1 MRICP
6 NRGRVP
12 LTILV
17 TNDDGIDSQGIQVL
31 AETLKVLGKVYVV
44 APDKECSAMAHSL
57 SLHRPLKVEKVG
69 DDYFAVD
76 GTPADCVNLAVCS
89 LLPEKPDLIAS
100 GINKGGNLGEDV
112 TYSGTVSAAFEGA
125 FYGIPSFAI
134 SLVSKDDFK
143 FKTAASF
150 AQRVA
155 QFILGNGLPKDTF
168 LNINV
173 PNVTENDIKSYK
185 ITKQGRRIYGDAVV
199 EEVDPIGQ
207 KYYWI
212 RGHRGFES
220 VEGTDFE
227 AVANNH
233 ISITP
238 LHLDLTDYRSMEEA
252 ITWKF

>member
-1 MRICP
+1 
-6 NRGRVP
+6 

-17 TNDDGIDSQGIQVL
+17 TNDDGIDSPGLQIL
-31 AETLKVLGKVYVV
+31 AETLEVLGRVYVV

-57 SLHRPLKVEKVG
+57 SLHRPLKVEEG
-69 DDYFAVD
+69 RENYFAVD
-76 GTPADCVNLAVCS
+76 GTPADCVNLAVCC
-89 LLPEKPDLIAS
+89 LLPKRPKLIAS
-100 GINKGGNLGEDV
+100 GINKGGNMGEDI

-134 SLVSKDDFK
+134 SLASKDDFK

-150 AQRVA
+150 ALRVA
-155 QFILGNGLPKDTF
+155 RFILRNGLPKDTF

-173 PNVTENDIKSYK
+173 PNLDEDGVKSYR
-185 ITKQGRRIYGDAVV
+185 ITKQGRRVYGNAVV

-207 KYYWI
+207 RYYWI

-220 VEGTDFE
+220 MEGTDFE
-227 AVANNH
+227 AVSSHH

-238 LHLDLTDYRSMEEA
+238 LHLDLTDYSSMEEMRK
-252 ITWKF
+252 WEL

>member
-1 MRICP
+1 
-6 NRGRVP
+6 
-12 LTILV
+12 V
-17 TNDDGIDSQGIQVL
+17 TNDDGIDSHGIRIL
-31 AETLKVLGKVYVV
+31 AETLKILGRVYVV

-57 SLHRPLKVEKVG
+57 SLRRPLKVEKVG

-76 GTPADCVNLAVCS
+76 GTPADCVNLAVCN
-89 LLPEKPDLIAS
+89 LLPGKPDLIAS

-134 SLVSKDDFK
+134 SLVSKNDFK

-155 QFILGNGLPKDTF
+155 RFILGNGLPKDTF

-173 PNVTENDIKSYK
+173 PNVEENEINSYK

-199 EEVDPIGQ
+199 EEVDPSGQ
-207 KYYWI
+207 KFYWI
-212 RGHRGFES
+212 RGHRGFGS

-252 ITWKF
+252 ITWKL

>member
-1 MRICP
+1 MRREDP
-6 NRGRVP
+6 P

-17 TNDDGIDSQGIQVL
+17 TNDDGIDSQGIQIL
-31 AETLKVLGKVYVV
+31 AETLKALGNVYVV

-57 SLHRPLKVEKVG
+57 SLHRPLRVDKVREG
-69 DDYFAVD
+69 YFAVD
-76 GTPADCVNLAVCS
+76 GTPADCINLAVCS
-89 LLPEKPDLIAS
+89 LLPERPKLIAS
-100 GINKGGNLGEDV
+100 GINKGGNMGEDV

-134 SLVSKDDFK
+134 SLASKDDFK

-150 AQRVA
+150 ALRVA
-155 QFILGNGLPKDTF
+155 RFILKEGLPKDTF

-173 PNVTENDIKSYK
+173 PNLHEDGVRSYR
-185 ITKQGRRIYGDAVV
+185 ITRQGRRVYGDAVV
-199 EEVDPIGQ
+199 EGVDPGGQ

-220 VEGTDFE
+220 MEGTDFE
-227 AVANNH
+227 AVSSHH

-238 LHLDLTDYRSMEEA
+238 LHLDLTDYSSMQEMS
-252 ITWKF
+252 TWEL

>member
-1 MRICP
+1 MAERA
-6 NRGRVP
+6 P
-12 LTILV
+12 LAILV
-17 TNDDGIDSQGIQVL
+17 INDDGIDSQGIQIL
-31 AETLKVLGKVYVV
+31 AETLKALGKVYVV

-57 SLHRPLKVEKVG
+57 SLHRPLRVDQVRK
-69 DDYFAVD
+69 DYFSVD
-76 GTPADCVNLAVCS
+76 GTPADCVNLAVCR
-89 LLPEKPDLIAS
+89 LLPKKPNLIAS
-100 GINKGGNLGEDV
+100 GINKGGNLGEDI

-150 AQRVA
+150 ALRVA
-155 QFILGNGLPKDTF
+155 RYVLKNGLPKDTF

-173 PNVTENDIKSYK
+173 PNLDENGVKSYR

-199 EEVDPIGQ
+199 EEVNTIGQ

-212 RGHRGFES
+212 RGHRGYES
-220 VEGTDFE
+220 MEGTDFE
-227 AVANNH
+227 AISNHH

-238 LHLDLTDYRSMEEA
+238 LHLDLTDYSSFEEMRK
-252 ITWKF
+252 WKF

>member
-1 MRICP
+1 M
-6 NRGRVP
+6 
-12 LTILV
+12 TILV
-17 TNDDGIDSQGIQVL
+17 TNDDGIDSQGIEVL
-31 AETLKVLGKVYVV
+31 AETLRALGRVHVV

-57 SLHRPLKVEKVG
+57 SLHRPLRVALVRE
-69 DDYFAVD
+69 DYFAVD
-76 GTPADCVNLAVCS
+76 GTPADCINLAVCC
-89 LLPEKPDLIAS
+89 LLSKRPDLIVS
-100 GINKGGNLGEDV
+100 GINKGGNLGEDI

-134 SLVSKDDFK
+134 SLVSKDDYQ

-150 AQRVA
+150 ALRVA
-155 QFILGNGLPKDTF
+155 RFIVKNGLPKDTF

-173 PNVTENDIKSYK
+173 PNVNEDGVKSYR

-199 EEVDPIGQ
+199 EEVDSIGQ

-220 VEGTDFE
+220 KEGTDFE
-227 AVANNH
+227 AIANHH

-238 LHLDLTDYRSMEEA
+238 LHLDLTAYSSFEEMGK
-252 ITWKF
+252 WKF

>member
-1 MRICP
+1 M
-6 NRGRVP
+6 
-12 LTILV
+12 TILV
-17 TNDDGIDSQGIQVL
+17 TNDDGIDSPGLQIL
-31 AETLKVLGKVYVV
+31 AETLEVLGSVYVV

-57 SLHRPLKVEKVG
+57 SLHRALKVEEVREN
-69 DDYFAVD
+69 YFAVD
-76 GTPADCVNLAVCS
+76 GTPADCVNLAVCC
-89 LLPEKPDLIAS
+89 LLPERPKLIAS
-100 GINKGGNLGEDV
+100 GINKGGNMGEDI

-134 SLVSKDDFK
+134 SLTSKDDFK

-155 QFILGNGLPKDTF
+155 RFIVKNGLPKDTF

-173 PNVTENDIKSYK
+173 PNLDEDGVKSYR
-185 ITKQGRRIYGDAVV
+185 ITRQGRRVYGNAVV

-207 KYYWI
+207 RYYWI

-220 VEGTDFE
+220 MEGTDFE
-227 AVANNH
+227 AVSSHH

-238 LHLDLTDYRSMEEA
+238 LHLDLTHYSSMEEMRK
-252 ITWKF
+252 WEL

>member
-1 MRICP
+1 
-6 NRGRVP
+6 

-17 TNDDGIDSQGIQVL
+17 TNDDGIDSQGIQIL
-31 AETLKVLGKVYVV
+31 ADTLKALGRVYVV

-57 SLHRPLKVEKVG
+57 SLHRPLRVDKVR

-76 GTPADCVNLAVCS
+76 GTPADCINLAVCR
-89 LLPEKPDLIAS
+89 LLPERPNLIAS
-100 GINKGGNLGEDV
+100 GINKGGNLGEDI

-134 SLVSKDDFK
+134 SLVSKADFK

-150 AQRVA
+150 ALRVA
-155 QFILGNGLPKDTF
+155 RFILKNGLPKDTF

-173 PNVTENDIKSYK
+173 PNVDGVKSYM
-185 ITKQGRRIYGDAVV
+185 ITKQGRRVYGDSVV

-220 VEGTDFE
+220 MEGTDFE
-227 AVANNH
+227 AVSNH
-233 ISITP
+233 RVSITP
-238 LHLDLTDYRSMEEA
+238 LHLDLTDYASFDEMRK
-252 ITWKF
+252 WKF

>member
-1 MRICP
+1 MDE
-6 NRGRVP
+6 GAP
-12 LTILV
+12 LSILV
-17 TNDDGIDSQGIQVL
+17 TNDDGIDSQGIQSL
-31 AETLKVLGKVYVV
+31 AEALKVLGRVYVV

-57 SLHRPLKVEKVG
+57 SLHRPLRVDQVRK
-69 DDYFAVD
+69 DYFAVD
-76 GTPADCVNLAVCS
+76 GTPADCVNLAVCC
-89 LLPEKPDLIAS
+89 LLPKKPNLIAC
-100 GINKGGNLGEDV
+100 GINKGANLGEDI

-150 AQRVA
+150 ALRVA
-155 QFILGNGLPKDTF
+155 RYVLKNGLPKDTF

-173 PNVTENDIKSYK
+173 PNLDEDGVKSYR

-199 EEVDPIGQ
+199 EEVNPVGQ

-212 RGHRGFES
+212 RGHRGFAS
-220 VEGTDFE
+220 MEGTDFE
-227 AVANNH
+227 AISNHH

-238 LHLDLTDYRSMEEA
+238 LHLDLTDYSSFEE
-252 ITWKF
+252 IRKWKF

>member
-1 MRICP
+1 
-6 NRGRVP
+6 

-17 TNDDGIDSQGIQVL
+17 TNDDGIHSQGIRVL
-31 AETLKVLGKVYVV
+31 AETLKALGRVYVV

-57 SLHRPLKVEKVG
+57 SLHRPLRVEKVG
-69 DDYFAVD
+69 EDYFAVD
-76 GTPADCVNLAVCS
+76 GTPADCVNLAICC
-89 LLPEKPDLIAS
+89 LLPKRPALIAS
-100 GINKGGNLGEDV
+100 GINKGGNLGEDI

-143 FKTAASF
+143 FQTAASF
-150 AQRVA
+150 ALRVA
-155 QFILGNGLPKDTF
+155 RFIVKNGIPKDTF

-173 PNVTENDIKSYK
+173 PNLDEDGVKSYK
-185 ITKQGRRIYGDAVV
+185 ITRQGRRVYGDAVV
-199 EEVDPIGQ
+199 EEVDPGGE

-220 VEGTDFE
+220 MEGTDFE
-227 AVANNH
+227 AISRHH

-238 LHLDLTDYRSMEEA
+238 LHLDLTDYSSFEDMR
-252 ITWKF
+252 TWEF

>member
-1 MRICP
+1 
-6 NRGRVP
+6 

-17 TNDDGIDSQGIQVL
+17 TNDDGIDSPGIQIL

-57 SLHRPLKVEKVG
+57 TLHRRLRIDKVREG
-69 DDYFAVD
+69 YFAVD
-76 GTPADCVNLAVCS
+76 GTPADCVNLAMCHI
-89 LLPEKPDLIAS
+89 LPERPDMIAS
-100 GINKGGNLGEDV
+100 GINRGGNMGEDI

-143 FKTAASF
+143 FRTAASF
-150 AQRVA
+150 ALRVA
-155 QFILGNGLPKDTF
+155 RFILKNGLPKDTF

-173 PNVTENDIKSYK
+173 PNLDEDGVKSYRV
-185 ITKQGRRIYGDAVV
+185 TKQGRRVYGDAVV
-199 EEVDPIGQ
+199 EEVDPEGE

-212 RGHRGFES
+212 RGHRGLES
-220 VEGTDFE
+220 MEGTDFE
-227 AVANNH
+227 AVSNRH

-238 LHLDLTDYRSMEEA
+238 LHLDLTSYPSIEEMRR
-252 ITWKF
+252 WKF

>member
-1 MRICP
+1 M
-6 NRGRVP
+6 
-12 LTILV
+12 TILV
-17 TNDDGIDSQGIQVL
+17 TNDDGIDSPGLQIL
-31 AETLKVLGKVYVV
+31 AETLEVLGRVYVV

-57 SLHRPLKVEKVG
+57 SLHRPLKVGKVREN
-69 DDYFAVD
+69 YFAVD
-76 GTPADCVNLAVCS
+76 GTPADCVNLAVCC
-89 LLPEKPDLIAS
+89 LLPERPKLIAS
-100 GINKGGNLGEDV
+100 GINKGGNMGEDI

-134 SLVSKDDFK
+134 SLASKDDFK

-155 QFILGNGLPKDTF
+155 RFILKNGIPKDTF

-173 PNVTENDIKSYK
+173 PNLDEDGVKSYR
-185 ITKQGRRIYGDAVV
+185 ITRQGRRVYGNAVV

-207 KYYWI
+207 RYYWI

-220 VEGTDFE
+220 MEGTDFE
-227 AVANNH
+227 AVSSHH

-238 LHLDLTDYRSMEEA
+238 LHLDLTDYSSMEELRK
-252 ITWKF
+252 WEF